1 MIEQVCMLCKKVYG
15 HKPGHGVSGQSH
27 GVCPACESGAL
38 EAMDRFVGGVSVP
51 LSAKGREVAC
61 A

>member
-1 MIEQVCMLCKKVYG
+1 MLEQVCMFCGTVYG

-27 GVCPACESGAL
+27 GVCPDCEAGAL
-38 EAMDRFVGGVSVP
+38 EAMANFAGGVSVP
-51 LSAKGREVAC
+51 LSARGREVAC

>member
-1 MIEQVCMLCKKVYG
+1 MLEQVCMFCGTVYG
-15 HKPGHGVSGQSH
+15 HKPGNGVSGQSH

-38 EAMDRFVGGVSVP
+38 AAMEAFVGGVSVP
-51 LSAKGREVAC
+51 LSARGLEVAC